1 MESANKWSGPVR
13 RSQDRIVLHSA
24 AAGHLRA
31 ALEQMDLLLA
41 TQRVDVGLGLLV
53 DLLRHLRVVRRNVS

>member
-1 MESANKWSGPVR
+1 MESVNEWSGAVQK
-13 RSQDRIVLHSA
+13 SQERIVLHSA

-41 TQRVDVGLGLLV
+41 TQQVDVGLGLLV
-53 DLLRHLRVVRRNVS
+53 DLLRHLRVVRRDVS